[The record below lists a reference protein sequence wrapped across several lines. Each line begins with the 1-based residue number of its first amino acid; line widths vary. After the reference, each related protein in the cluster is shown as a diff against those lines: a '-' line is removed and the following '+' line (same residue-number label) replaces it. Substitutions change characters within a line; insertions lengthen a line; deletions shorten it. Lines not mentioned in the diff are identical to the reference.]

1 MKLQHL
7 LPFFLLVPAL
17 GLTQTPAPGSPDLGA
32 QDQIVNRIVA
42 QEKVFERS
50 VVPFQPRIETYIQ
63 SLRPDQDKGTVPESD
78 AYFLGR
84 LSMAHGFKEPMFSN
98 HNRGDIAH
106 KFFPLGFAAMIT
118 PDGERFDQQHYM
130 FSYQGRQFLGSVRC
144 VVFNVIPRTPI
155 AKGSFV
161 GRIWA
166 EDQGYSIVRFDG
178 TYEPNPHHHYVHFDS
193 WRENLGP
200 NLWLPVAIYSQETDQ
215 RTGFFGHI
223 DFKAQTRLWG
233 YQLSSGPRQTS
244 LTDIQVDPESGGGVN
259 DDSQTSH
266 DRTPLGQQRA
276 WELKA
281 ENDVLTRMEQAGL
294 LAPPGPVDKVLETV
308 VNNLEVT
315 NNLTL
320 DPEVRCRVMLT
331 SPLESF
337 TVGHTIVLSRGLIDV
352 LPDEPS
358 LAMVLAHELGHIVL
372 DHGIN
377 TDYAFDDR
385 MMFPDEQSFSRIRV
399 ARTPAEEAEADQ
411 KGLELLK
418 NSPYKDK
425 LASAGL
431 FLEALQREAPG
442 VPNLISPHYGNQMVI
457 KGRVDRMQALLN
469 SAPQLQVR
477 NLKQIPA
484 LPLGARIQLDPWT
497 DKLSLLQAPAVAILS
512 PRDKLSF
519 EITPLMPYLT
529 REGDTASAANG
540 KPGNPPNDK

>member
-1 MKLQHL
+1 MKLQRL
-7 LPFFLLVPAL
+7 LPIFLLVPAL
-17 GLTQTPAPGSPDLGA
+17 GLAQTPAPGSPDLGA

-50 VVPFQPRIETYIQ
+50 VTPFQPRIETYIQ
-63 SLRPDQDKGTVPESD
+63 SLRPDNDKGTVPASD

-84 LSMAHGFKEPMFSN
+84 LSLVRGFNEPMFSD
-98 HNRGDIAH
+98 HNSGNIAH
-106 KFFPLGFAAMIT
+106 KFFPIGFAAMIM
-118 PDGERFDQQHYM
+118 PDRTRFDQQHYM

-144 VVFNVIPRTPI
+144 VVFNVVPRTPI

-166 EDQGYSIVRFDG
+166 EDQGYTIVRFDG
-178 TYEPNPHHHYVHFDS
+178 TYEPNPRSHYVHFDS

-223 DFKAQTRLWG
+223 DFKAQTRFWG
-233 YQLSSGPRQTS
+233 YQLSGGPRQTS
-244 LTDIQVDPESGGGVN
+244 LTDIQVDPDNGGGVN
-259 DDSQTSH
+259 DESQTSH
-266 DRTPLGQQRA
+266 DRTPL
-276 WELKA
+276 
-281 ENDVLTRMEQAGL
+281 
-294 LAPPGPVDKVLETV
+294 
-308 VNNLEVT
+308 EVT
-315 NNLTL
+315 NNLTI

-385 MMFPDEQSFSRIRV
+385 MMFPDEQSFKRIRV
-399 ARTPAEEAEADQ
+399 AHTPEEEAAADQ

-418 NSPYKDK
+418 KSPYKDK

-431 FLEALQREAPG
+431 FLEAMQHEAPG
-442 VPNLISPHYGNQMVI
+442 VPNLISPHWGNQMVI
-457 KGRVDRMQALLN
+457 KGRVDRMQALLA

-477 NLKQIPA
+477 DLKQIPA
-484 LPLGARIQLDPWT
+484 LPLGARIQLDPWS
-497 DKLSLLQAPAVAILS
+497 DKLSLLQAQAVAILS

-540 KPGNPPNDK
+540 KPGNPPNKNNF